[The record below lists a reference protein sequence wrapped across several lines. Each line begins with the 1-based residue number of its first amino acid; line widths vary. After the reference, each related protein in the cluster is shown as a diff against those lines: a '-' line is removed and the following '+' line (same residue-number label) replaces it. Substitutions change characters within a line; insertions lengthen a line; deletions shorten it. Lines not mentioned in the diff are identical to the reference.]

1 LLNGEW
7 QAPSDKQYNAKGNH
21 TIKLEKQQKLT
32 FSSLEPVRQTLTRL
46 STELQHTYPYIHV
59 DSHYSSL
66 LTIARGSKDRTRAKF
81 IIAQPVLK
89 AHYLYVY
96 QIT

>member
-7 QAPSDKQYNAKGNH
+7 QAPSDKQYNGNGNH

-46 STELQHTYPYIHV
+46 STEL
-59 DSHYSSL
+59 
-66 LTIARGSKDRTRAKF
+66 
-81 IIAQPVLK
+81 
-89 AHYLYVY
+89 
-96 QIT
+96 